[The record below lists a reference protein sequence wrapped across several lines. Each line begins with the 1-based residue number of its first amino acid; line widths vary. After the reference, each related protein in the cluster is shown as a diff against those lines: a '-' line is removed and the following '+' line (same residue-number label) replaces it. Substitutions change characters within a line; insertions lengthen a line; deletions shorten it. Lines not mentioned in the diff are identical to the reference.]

1 LPAERGDATLLQWL
15 REIGL
20 TGTKLGCG
28 EGGCGACTVMLS
40 HWEGDREHG
49 HVVHRSANACLCPLY
64 AVEGMHVVTVE
75 GIGNMRSGMHPVQ
88 SQLAN
93 SHGSQCGFCTPGF
106 VMSMYSLLRSS
117 DEPPT
122 EEDIEDALGGNLC
135 RCTGYRPILDA
146 FKTFAKTDPKAYTEE
161 AIAAAKG
168 LSPNTA
174 TNGTLPANGAAANGS
189 HANGSHANG
198 TANGASKGCAA
209 NGCGA
214 NGCSPNGCGANG
226 CATKEASP
234 APAGKICPSS
244 GLPCDCG
251 SSKAGKSPSTSSE
264 VFVMGGGVKQDGK
277 RLGPPPGTAEPIFPP
292 ELKGRAVT
300 ELCMPGPRLTWYRPT
315 SLARLLQLKAEHPN
329 AKLVVGNTE
338 VGIEMKFKAMQYPV
352 VVSPVAVPEL
362 NQLETTEKG
371 VEIGAAVTLTNLMK
385 YFKHLIATRP
395 AHETSSCCAVVNQLR
410 WFAGNQIR
418 NVSALGGNI
427 VTGSPISDLNPVW
440 MASGATFTVASA
452 ERGCRDVPAANFFL
466 GYRTVDMKPDE
477 ILLKVTLPFTR
488 KYEYVKE
495 FKQAPRREDD
505 IAIVNAGMRIRM
517 EQDNQTGGWV
527 VAEAAMAYGG
537 VAAKAVR
544 ADQTCA
550 MLVGKPLDQ
559 GTLGECLRVVQKDV
573 AISDN
578 APGGRVEY
586 RRALVA
592 SFLFKFFVHVANMLE
607 ADSQNTFRGDFPPEF
622 QSAAQ
627 PYHRPPSHG
636 VQYHALE
643 TSGAQEV
650 VGVPHPHMAADLQV
664 SGEAGYTDDI
674 KLSSDAL
681 VAVLVTSSKPHARL
695 TRVDASKALEVPGVV
710 AYFGAKDVPGSN
722 FIGPVVQDEEVFAT
736 EYVTAVGQP
745 IGVIV
750 AEDEGAARR
759 AVRLVD
765 VGYED
770 LPAIMSCEE
779 AYEAGSYYNYTPK
792 ILSGDPEGAL
802 AKADHVIEGTFKL
815 GGQEHFYL
823 EPQNCC
829 VIPHEN
835 DELTL
840 YASTQA
846 PSKHQKA
853 VALTLGVPL
862 HKIVSKTKRVG
873 GGFGGKE
880 TRSIYM
886 HCCAAV
892 PAHHLRRPV
901 RLCLDRDEDMQST
914 GHRHAFM
921 CHYKVGFSKDGR
933 VSALDA
939 TLYSNVGNSMDLS
952 ASVMD
957 RALMHSDCC
966 YNIPNVRV
974 VGKLCKTNQASNTAF
989 RGFGGPQGAM
999 FAEMWVEQIAKVVGK
1014 PDHEVRQLNMYK
1026 EGDITHFGQAMEHC
1040 RVGPCWEQAM
1050 RNSQYE
1056 TRRAQVDAYNSSN
1069 RWRKRGIAITPTKF
1083 GISFT
1088 TKFLNQAGALV
1099 HVYLDGTVL
1108 VTHGGVEMGQ
1118 GLHTKMAQ
1126 VAAQALGTPLSKVFI
1141 SETSTDKVPN
1151 SSPTAA
1157 SASSDMYG
1165 GAILDACKQIN
1176 ARLQPVKERM
1186 PGAGWKDIV
1195 NAAYLDRIDLSAHG
1209 FYATP
1214 DITGFGGN
1222 RPFNYFCFGTAAS
1235 EVELDVL
1242 TGDMQVLRT
1251 DIVMDVGNP
1260 INPAIDIGQVEG
1272 GFVQGMGWLCLEELQ
1287 WGDKQHPWVRPGH
1300 LQTKG
1305 PGTYKIPSANDIP
1318 VDFRVSLLQDA
1329 PNVRAVHSS
1338 KAVGEPP
1345 FHLGASVFFA
1355 LKDAVYAARRD
1366 AGLSGYVQLDAPAT
1380 PERLRMLCGDPIAQ
1394 ETAGGAHFRAKIS
1407 C

>member
-1 LPAERGDATLLQWL
+1 MAPALTVPQVNDTAIAYVNGKRYVLPKERGDATLLQWL

-75 GIGNMRSGMHPVQ
+75 GIGNLWSGMHPVQ

-117 DEPPT
+117 EEPPT

-168 LSPNTA
+168 VIPSAA
-174 TNGTLPANGAAANGS
+174 TNGALPANGAAANGS
-189 HANGSHANG
+189 HANGNCANGSHANGSHANGAHANG
-198 TANGASKGCAA
+198 TANGTPNGSAA

-214 NGCSPNGCGANG
+214 NGCSTNGCGANG
-226 CATKEASP
+226 CAPKEAAP
-234 APAGKICPSS
+234 APAAKICPGS

-251 SSKAGKSPSTSSE
+251 SSKAGKGPSTTHE

-277 RLGPPPGTAEPIFPP
+277 SLGPQPGTAEPIFPP
-292 ELKGRAVT
+292 ELKGRVPT
-300 ELCMPGPRLTWYRPT
+300 ELCMPGPRLTWHRPT
-315 SLARLLQLKAEHPN
+315 SLARLLQLKAEHPY

-338 VGIEMKFKAMQYPV
+338 VGIEMKFKAAQYPV
-352 VVSPVAVPEL
+352 VVSPAAVPEL
-362 NQLETTEKG
+362 NQLEATDKG

-440 MASGATFTVASA
+440 MAS

-550 MLVGKPLDQ
+550 ALVGKSLDQ
-559 GTLGECLRVVQKDV
+559 GTLGECLRLVQKDV

-607 ADSQNTFRGDFPPEF
+607 ADSQ
-622 QSAAQ
+622 
-627 PYHRPPSHG
+627 
-636 VQYHALE
+636 
-643 TSGAQEV
+643 
-650 VGVPHPHMAADLQV
+650 V

-695 TRVDASKALEVPGVV
+695 THVDASKALEVPGVV
-710 AYFGAKDVPGSN
+710 AYYGSKDVPGLN
-722 FIGPVVQDEEVFAT
+722 RIGPVVQDEEVFAT
-736 EYVTAVGQP
+736 ECVTAVGQP
-745 IGVIV
+745 IGIIV
-750 AEDEGAARR
+750 AENEGAARH
-759 AVRLVD
+759 AARLMD

-770 LPAIMSCEE
+770 LPAVMSCEE
-779 AYEAGSYYNYTPK
+779 AYEAGSYYNYSPK
-792 ILSGDPEGAL
+792 IESGDPEGAME
-802 AKADHVIEGTFKL
+802 KADHVIEGTFKV

-840 YASTQA
+840 YSSTQ
-846 PSKHQKA
+846 
-853 VALTLGVPL
+853 
-862 HKIVSKTKRVG
+862 IVSKTKRVG

-921 CHYKVGFSKDGR
+921 CRYKVGFGKDGR

-939 TLYSNVGNSMDLS
+939 KRYSNVGNSM
-952 ASVMD
+952 
-957 RALMHSDCC
+957 
-966 YNIPNVRV
+966 
-974 VGKLCKTNQASNTAF
+974 
-989 RGFGGPQGAM
+989 
-999 FAEMWVEQIAKVVGK
+999 
-1014 PDHEVRQLNMYK
+1014 
-1026 EGDITHFGQAMEHC
+1026 
-1040 RVGPCWEQAM
+1040 
-1050 RNSQYE
+1050 
-1056 TRRAQVDAYNSSN
+1056 
-1069 RWRKRGIAITPTKF
+1069 
-1083 GISFT
+1083 
-1088 TKFLNQAGALV
+1088 AGALV

-1176 ARLQPVKERM
+1176 ARLQPIKDKK
-1186 PGAGWKDIV
+1186 PGAAWKDIV
-1195 NAAYLDRIDLSAHG
+1195 NAAYLERIDLSAHG

-1222 RPFNYFCFGTAAS
+1222 RPFNYFCF
-1235 EVELDVL
+1235 VN
-1242 TGDMQVLRT
+1242 
-1251 DIVMDVGNP
+1251 IVMDVGNP

-1300 LQTKG
+1300 LQTKV
-1305 PGTYKIPSANDIP
+1305 YNFCSAT
-1318 VDFRVSLLQDA
+1318 V
-1329 PNVRAVHSS
+1329 
-1338 KAVGEPP
+1338 
-1345 FHLGASVFFA
+1345 
-1355 LKDAVYAARRD
+1355 VYSTATE
-1366 AGLSGYVQLDAPAT
+1366 LDRCT
-1380 PERLRMLCGDPIAQ
+1380 CVKPENQTSFNFL
-1394 ETAGGAHFRAKIS
+1394 
-1407 C
+1407 